1 MSLPLK
7 KVSSNCLQLS
17 VWLPAQRTVDF
28 LCVLGGGGGKKAL
41 AYSNTVLNCFIK
53 RAWCWK
59 VKHIPV
65 LYFRDTFVSLCKVL
79 CYSVLKQ
86 NAMAIVRGMD
96 LTRISAH
103 HATAFRR
110 YILAI
115 LHTKT
120 RTLTEHLKECEVPG
134 CVSAGKTDISCVV
147 CGRWAHRE
155 CCNITRGT
163 AYVCIICE
171 AVYGV

>member
-7 KVSSNCLQLS
+7 KVSSNCHQLS
-17 VWLPAQRTVDF
+17 VWLPAQRTIDF
-28 LCVLGGGGGKKAL
+28 LYVLGEGGKKAL

-59 VKHIPV
+59 VKHIPL

-103 HATAFRR
+103 HAAVFRR
-110 YILAI
+110 YILAL

-120 RTLTEHLKECEVPG
+120 RT
-134 CVSAGKTDISCVV
+134 VSAGKADISCVV

-171 AVYGV
+171 AVCGV